1 MNFTIRTSAKAD
13 CKDIWRLIKDLA
25 IYENVVDE
33 VVLSY
38 EEFERDGFGKKPLF
52 ESLVAEVPEE
62 NKSKEGFTVVGVAL
76 YYYTYCTWNGR
87 AVFLEDLYV
96 MPEFRGFGIGT
107 GLLSTLAKVVTEKS
121 CNLMEVNVM
130 GQNSRS
136 RGFYAAAGAR
146 DVTVMD
152 NWHTLRF
159 DAKSLNKLAN
169 KSP

>member
-1 MNFTIRTSAKAD
+1 METNKGESEE
-13 CKDIWRLIKDLA
+13 LA
-25 IYENVVDE
+25 IYEKVVNK

-38 EEFERDGFGKKPLF
+38 EEFEQDGFGKKPLF

-96 MPEFRGFGIGT
+96 MPGFRGFGIGKS
-107 GLLSTLAKVVTEKS
+107 LLSTLAKVVLEKS
-121 CNLMEVNVM
+121 CKLMEVNVM
-130 GQNSRS
+130 AENSQS
-136 RGFYAAAGAR
+136 RAFYTAAGAW

-152 NWHTLRF
+152 NWHTLCF
-159 DAKSLNKLAN
+159 DGKSLHKLAN
-169 KSP
+169 KDPES